1 MAMEEKELNHE
12 SIQSMP
18 SSELLE
24 NELIR
29 VRYGQRYR
37 KLLKNT
43 IGSLLVVAAV
53 SILIATLFLPVLEI
67 HGNSMNPTLN
77 SKDIVVS
84 VKTSKLE
91 RGDICCM
98 YYNNH
103 ILVKRVI
110 GVAGD
115 EINMDEAGNVYV
127 NGKLLDEPYL
137 KEKALGDCDIEFPL
151 TVPEQTV
158 FVLGDNRSTSVD
170 SRNSLIGCISVD
182 EIVGKIVFRVW
193 PLSSVGGI

>member
-1 MAMEEKELNHE
+1 MDEKERKIKE
-12 SIQSMP
+12 IP

-29 VRYGQRYR
+29 VRYGERYK
-37 KLLKNT
+37 KLLRNT
-43 IGSLLVVAAV
+43 IGSLLVVAAI

-67 HGNSMNPTLN
+67 HGTSMSPTLE

-84 VKTSKLE
+84 VKTSKLKQ
-91 RGDICCM
+91 GDICCM

-103 ILVKRVI
+103 LLVKRVI

-137 KEKALGDCDIEFPL
+137 KEKDLGDCDVEFPL
-151 TVPEQTV
+151 IVPEQSV
-158 FVLGDNRSTSVD
+158 FVLGDNRDTSVD
-170 SRNSLIGCISVD
+170 SRNSLIGCISTD

-193 PLSSVGGI
+193 PLPSFGGI

>member
-1 MAMEEKELNHE
+1 MKNKKVTAENL
-12 SIQSMP
+12 P
-18 SSELLE
+18 SARQLE
-24 NELIR
+24 DELIR
-29 VRYGQRYR
+29 VKYSERYR

-43 IGSLLVVAAV
+43 IYSLLVVAAISV
-53 SILIATLFLPVLEI
+53 LIATLFMPVLEI
-67 HGNSMNPTLN
+67 YGNSMNPTLEN
-77 SKDIVVS
+77 QDIVIS
-84 VKTSKLE
+84 LKTTDLQ

-115 EINMDEAGNVYV
+115 IIVMDEDGNVFV
-127 NGKLLDEPYL
+127 NGTLLDEPYL
-137 KEKALGDCDIEFPL
+137 IEKSLGECDIEFPF

-170 SRNSLIGCISVD
+170 SRNSLIGCIMVE

-193 PLSSVGGI
+193 PLGDIGMI

>member
-1 MAMEEKELNHE
+1 MEIKKQTPEQ
-12 SIQSMP
+12 IP
-18 SSELLE
+18 SSEQLE

-29 VRYGQRYR
+29 VRYSERYR

-43 IGSLLVVAAV
+43 IYSLLVVAAV
-53 SILIATLFLPVLEI
+53 SVLIATLFLPVLEI
-67 HGNSMNPTLN
+67 YGNSMSPTLD

-84 VKTSKLE
+84 VKTTDLQ

-110 GVAGD
+110 GVPGD
-115 EINMDEAGNVYV
+115 VIVMDEAGNVYV
-127 NGKLLDEPYL
+127 NGNLIDEPYL
-137 KEKALGDCDIEFPL
+137 KEKQLGECDIEFPF
-151 TVPEQTV
+151 TVPEQTL

-170 SRNSLIGCISVD
+170 SRNSLIGCISMD
-182 EIVGKIVFRVW
+182 EVVGKIVFRVW
-193 PLSSVGGI
+193 PLNSFGTV

>member
-1 MAMEEKELNHE
+1 MKNKKVTAENL
-12 SIQSMP
+12 P
-18 SSELLE
+18 SARQLE
-24 NELIR
+24 DELIR
-29 VRYGQRYR
+29 VKYSERYR

-43 IGSLLVVAAV
+43 IYSLLIVAAISV
-53 SILIATLFLPVLEI
+53 LIATLFMPVLEI
-67 HGNSMNPTLN
+67 YGNSMNPTLEN
-77 SKDIVVS
+77 QDIVIS
-84 VKTSKLE
+84 LKTTDLQ

-115 EINMDEAGNVYV
+115 IIVMDEDGNVFV
-127 NGKLLDEPYL
+127 NGTLLDEPYL
-137 KEKALGDCDIEFPL
+137 IEKSLGECDIEFPF

-170 SRNSLIGCISVD
+170 SRNSLIGCIMVE

-193 PLSSVGGI
+193 PLGDIGMI

>member
-1 MAMEEKELNHE
+1 MSAKNITNE
-12 SIQSMP
+12 SIP
-18 SSELLE
+18 SSEQLE

-29 VRYGQRYR
+29 VRYSERYR

-43 IGSLLVVAAV
+43 VYSLLVVAAI

-67 HGNSMNPTLN
+67 YGNSMSPTLEN
-77 SKDIVVS
+77 KDIVVS
-84 VKTSKLE
+84 VKSTDLKQ
-91 RGDICCM
+91 GDICCL

-115 EINMDEAGNVYV
+115 VIVMDEDGNVFV
-127 NGKLLDEPYL
+127 NGIMLEEPYL
-137 KEKALGDCDIEFPL
+137 KDKALGECDIEFPL
-151 TVPEQTV
+151 TVPEQAV

-170 SRNSLIGCISVD
+170 SRNSLIGCIPID
-182 EIVGKIVFRVW
+182 EVVGKIVFRVW
-193 PLSSVGGI
+193 PMTSFGGV